1 MMPPLITISDQKIDL
16 VSIDCEMMC
25 RAKRIML
32 SE

>member
-1 MMPPLITISDQKIDL
+1 MMPPLNTISDQKIDL
-16 VSIDCEMMC
+16 ISIDCEMMC

>member
-1 MMPPLITISDQKIDL
+1 MMPLLKTGSDQKMDL
-16 VSIDCEMMC
+16 FSIDCEMMC

>member
-1 MMPPLITISDQKIDL
+1 MMLPLNTISDQKIDL
-16 VSIDCEMMC
+16 FSTDCEMMC

>member
-1 MMPPLITISDQKIDL
+1 MTLPLNTISDRKIDL
-16 VSIDCEMMC
+16 FSIDCEMMC

>member
-1 MMPPLITISDQKIDL
+1 MMPSLNTISEQKIDL
-16 VSIDCEMMC
+16 FSIDCEMMC

>member
-1 MMPPLITISDQKIDL
+1 MMLPINTISDQKIDL
-16 VSIDCEMMC
+16 FSIDCEMIC